1 MTQMGRQT
9 PGRSWTPRA
18 DVFETEDSL
27 IIQLDIPG
35 VDTDQVDVQCEK
47 GRLSVTGER
56 PSSVNVPKRQYYR
69 IENSYGAFERYFDLP
84 RTVDISGIEAKYHD
98 GVLTLTLPKTE
109 DAKPKKIAIITDE

>member
-1 MTQMGRQT
+1 MNQMGRQT

-18 DVFETEDSL
+18 DVFETEESL

-35 VDTDQVDVQCEK
+35 VDVNQVDVEWEK

-56 PSSVNVPKRQYYR
+56 PFSANAQKRQYYR

-84 RTVDISGIEAKYHD
+84 RTVDVGGIGAKYHD
-98 GVLTLTLPKTE
+98 GVLTLILPKVTE
-109 DAKPKKIAIITDE
+109 AKPQKIAIITDD